1 MVPGVFP
8 VELGVRGSIGASLP
22 VIDAVRVH
30 RLKPLAGAL
39 VFDRF
44 TTSSAYTHIPPVG
57 IM

>member
-1 MVPGVFP
+1 MVPGIFP
-8 VELGVRGSIGASLP
+8 VELGVWRGVSASLP
-22 VIDAVRVH
+22 VIAAVRVH